1 LSLPADAFFAR
12 EEILREETLF
22 QALDRSAKGLGAKK
36 GAPKIRRAAL
46 RPFLKGE
53 VSALDLG
60 RIGLQNRDG
69 RISLISPK
77 KDLYE
82 ESFSVLIKRPGVY
95 KLTSPTERLFSGAAR
110 ELIVSLTE
118 EGDCFF
124 AGFPLVLRKEK
135 TKCIAALDR
144 KGLAASLCEDGSI
157 LWKRAA
163 GTDTTGAYF
172 AVK

>member
-1 LSLPADAFFAR
+1 
-12 EEILREETLF
+12 
-22 QALDRSAKGLGAKK
+22 
-36 GAPKIRRAAL
+36 
-46 RPFLKGE
+46 
-53 VSALDLG
+53 
-60 RIGLQNRDG
+60 
-69 RISLISPK
+69 
-77 KDLYE
+77 
-82 ESFSVLIKRPGVY
+82 VLIKRPGVY
-95 KLTSPTERLFSGAAR
+95 KLTSAR

-135 TKCIAALDR
+135 TKYAALDG

-157 LWKRAA
+157 LWKRTA